1 MLFEYGKGENE
12 RALELL
18 GQTFD
23 AIDYKVVWTWT
34 RGTHAVCLALFYLF
48 HEWLA
53 KYYLVQIIGASDEQ
67 LDVFNEVWI
76 TMLLNSGRA
85 TKG

>member
-23 AIDYKVVWTWT
+23 AIDYKVVWTWQ
-34 RGTHAVCLALFYLF
+34 GVLMQF
-48 HEWLA
+48 
-53 KYYLVQIIGASDEQ
+53 V
-67 LDVFNEVWI
+67 
-76 TMLLNSGRA
+76 
-85 TKG
+85 